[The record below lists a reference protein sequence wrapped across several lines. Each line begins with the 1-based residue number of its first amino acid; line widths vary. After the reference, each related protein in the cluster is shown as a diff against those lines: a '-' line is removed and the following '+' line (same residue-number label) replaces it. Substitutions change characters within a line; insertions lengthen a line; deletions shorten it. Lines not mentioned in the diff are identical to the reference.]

1 MSINPSSTGCCVP
14 LLDGTISTPSGI
26 VKSVNLILPD
36 GTGNV
41 SIVKEDIPG
50 VTLTDTPTFAN
61 VYTTDEVVRLG
72 SLAGQTGQ
80 GIHCVAVG
88 TGAGTT
94 NQGTLSVAIGRNAGG
109 NTQSSQSVAVGRDS
123 GQITQ
128 GSQATAIG
136 PYAGQTNQGTN
147 GVAVGYQS
155 GFLNQNAGS
164 VAVGPDSGCAY
175 QEAQCVAV
183 GVQAQLGAGKIAH
196 TGHTSSVA
204 IGFQAQHDSKQL
216 LGAIGIG
223 KGAGSLTQGQ
233 QSIAIGY
240 QTSDTIPTGRQSIV
254 MGMNTN
260 VGGINAIVLNSSGV
274 DPNITTATDC
284 FIVSTQGT
292 LPATVDTG
300 NTYIDPI
307 EEGVGE
313 VGDKVLLWNTTTKRV
328 HASTSTQRGTF
339 DTTSTDAT
347 VEFYAD
353 TDMKFLYNYTN
364 SQVTYLTV
372 TDFGELDSTFVI
384 VAEGKFDQHWGGAN
398 KTGGPGVSG
407 YFSDGGTHD
416 VAFNVSAVGEVHR
429 LGIRSSD
436 TVKVR
441 YDMTIMFGS
450 SVTYFTV
457 QRQ

>member
-339 DTTSTDAT
+339 DTVGTGT
-347 VEFYAD
+347 VLFYAD
-353 TDMKFLYNYTN
+353 ANMEFSYNYTN
-364 SQVTYLTV
+364 SQVTYETV
-372 TDFGELDSTFVI
+372 TDFGNLDSTFVI
-384 VAEGKFDQHWGGAN
+384 IADSKWDVHWSGPN
-398 KTGGPGVSG
+398 KLVSSAGTTG
-407 YFSDGGTHD
+407 YFTSGGTHD
-416 VAFNVSAVGEVHR
+416 VTFDVAHVGEVHR
-429 LGIRSSD
+429 LGIHSSNLIRI
-436 TVKVR
+436 R
-441 YDMTIMFGS
+441 YDMTVIFGS
-450 SVTYFTV
+450 AVCYFTV
-457 QRQ
+457 QRV